1 MKIADF
7 AYLQSPFFSFSASFF
22 SKASFCSCF
31 NFIIYYS
38 ALLLLQD
45 LYVWLALG
53 PLLQYETAI
62 ILLVV
67 LHFYF
72 SMHGC
77 LAARFYALR
86 CWKSKGN
93 DGYLVEDGSLKGMG
107 AFWQKQSWEGNK

>member
-1 MKIADF
+1 MF
-7 AYLQSPFFSFSASFF
+7 G
-22 SKASFCSCF
+22 
-31 NFIIYYS
+31 
-38 ALLLLQD
+38 LLLD
-45 LYVWLALG
+45 
-53 PLLQYETAI
+53 PCCSMETAI

-77 LAARFYALR
+77 LAARCYALR